1 MINIENQFNL
11 EIFSLLLLGI
21 IVGTL
26 AGLLGVGGGIIIVP
40 TLVWIF
46 HSQPEIPNTS
56 IMQIAIGTSLATISI
71 TSVSSLIAHYR
82 HGAVQW
88 RIVWQLTPG
97 IIIGA
102 LFGAIIA
109 DALTSNTL
117 QKIFALFIIL
127 VSVQFFLIAPVSPP
141 SHRQLPKHLYLVGI
155 FIGQISALFGIG
167 GGSLTVPFLVWY
179 NISIRK
185 AIATAA
191 ACGFP
196 IALFGT
202 IGFIAT
208 GWNTKGLPAWSSGY
222 IYWPAFFAITPM
234 TLLFAQFGA
243 KLTHNIPINVLKKI
257 FAIFLA
263 VIGIKMLSA

>member
-1 MINIENQFNL
+1 L

-21 IVGTL
+21 VAGTL

-46 HSQPEIPNTS
+46 HSMPEIPNTS

-71 TSVSSLIAHYR
+71 TSISSIIAHHRY
-82 HGAVQW
+82 GAVQW

-109 DALTSNTL
+109 DALTSDTL
-117 QKIFALFIIL
+117 QKMFAIFIIL
-127 VSVQFFLIAPVSPP
+127 VSVQFFLTAPP
-141 SHRQLPKHLYLVGI
+141 SHSQLPRHLHLVGI
-155 FIGQISALFGIG
+155 FIGQISALVGIG
-167 GGSLTVPFLVWY
+167 GGSLTVPFLVWC
-179 NISIRK
+179 NISIRN
-185 AIATAA
+185 AIATSA

-196 IALFGT
+196 IAVFGT

-222 IYWPAFFAITPM
+222 IYWPAFVAITPM

-243 KLTHNIPINVLKKI
+243 KLAHNIPINTLKKI
-257 FAIFLA
+257 FAIFIA
-263 VIGIKMLSA
+263 VIGIKMLFA

>member
-1 MINIENQFNL
+1 M

-21 IVGTL
+21 VAGTL

-46 HSQPEIPNTS
+46 HSQPEIPNTNL
-56 IMQIAIGTSLATISI
+56 MQIAIGTSLATISI
-71 TSVSSLIAHYR
+71 TSISSIIAHHRY
-82 HGAVQW
+82 GAVQW

-102 LFGAIIA
+102 LFAALIA
-109 DALTSNTL
+109 DALTSDTL
-117 QKIFALFIIL
+117 QKIFAVFIIL
-127 VSVQFFLIAPVSPP
+127 VSVQFFLTAPAP
-141 SHRQLPKHLYLVGI
+141 HRQLPKHLHFAGV
-155 FIGQISALFGIG
+155 FIGQISALVGIG
-167 GGSLTVPFLVWY
+167 GGSLTVPFLVWC
-179 NISIRK
+179 NISIRN
-185 AIATAA
+185 AIATSA

-208 GWNTKGLPAWSSGY
+208 GWNTKALPAWNSGY
-222 IYWPAFFAITPM
+222 IYWPAFVAITPM

-243 KLTHNIPINVLKKI
+243 KLAHNIPVKTLKKF
-257 FAIFLA
+257 FAIFIA
-263 VIGIKMLSA
+263 VIGIKMLLA

>member
-1 MINIENQFNL
+1 M

-21 IVGTL
+21 IAGTL

-46 HSQPEIPNTS
+46 HFQPEIPNTS

-71 TSVSSLIAHYR
+71 TSISSIIAHHRYA
-82 HGAVQW
+82 AVQW

-109 DALTSNTL
+109 DALTSDTL
-117 QKIFALFIIL
+117 QKFFALFIIL
-127 VSVQFFLIAPVSPP
+127 VSLQFFLTIPA
-141 SHRQLPKHLYLVGI
+141 SHRKLPRHLHLVGM

-167 GGSLTVPFLVWY
+167 GGSLTVPFLVWC
-179 NISIRK
+179 NISIRN
-185 AIATAA
+185 AVGTSA

-222 IYWPAFFAITPM
+222 IYWPAFIAITPM

-243 KLTHNIPINVLKKI
+243 KLAHNIPVKTLKNF
-257 FAIFLA
+257 FAIFIA
-263 VIGIKMLSA
+263 IIGIKMLFT

>member
-1 MINIENQFNL
+1 L
-11 EIFSLLLLGI
+11 EIFNLLLLLGI
-21 IVGTL
+21 IAGTL

-71 TSVSSLIAHYR
+71 TSISSIIAHHRY
-82 HGAVQW
+82 GAVQW

-97 IIIGA
+97 IILGA

-109 DALTSNTL
+109 DTLTSDTL

-127 VSVQFFLIAPVSPP
+127 VSVQFFFAPAP
-141 SHRQLPKHLYLVGI
+141 HRQLPRHLYLAGM
-155 FIGQISALFGIG
+155 FIGQISALVGIG
-167 GGSLTVPFLVWY
+167 GGSLTVPFLVWC
-179 NISIRK
+179 NINIRN
-185 AIATAA
+185 AIGTSA

-208 GWNTKGLPAWSSGY
+208 GWNTKTLPAWSSGY
-222 IYWPAFFAITPM
+222 IYWPAFVAITPM
-234 TLLFAQFGA
+234 TLLFAQVGA
-243 KLTHNIPINVLKKI
+243 KLAHSIPVKTLKQI
-257 FAIFLA
+257 FALFLV
-263 VIGIKMLSA
+263 VIGIKMLFA